1 MIVFVLRH
9 ADKRRQPP
17 GVDDLSDAGAK
28 RAQLLGR
35 MLAESGVS
43 VAFCSTAQ
51 RAQRTLE
58 PLQRALG
65 DELALTSVAIDGPNQ
80 PQKHVD
86 TIVDGV
92 KALAA
97 DKVVVVVTHSNT
109 VSPIIEGL
117 GGDAVGDLDDRVFDQ
132 LFALSREPATKP
144 RLLRLRYGEPTPP

>member
-9 ADKRRQPP
+9 ADKRLEPNA
-17 GVDDLSDAGAK
+17 DDLTELGAK
-28 RAQLLGR
+28 RAKLLGR

-43 VAFCSTAQ
+43 VAFCSTVR
-51 RAQRTLE
+51 RAQRTLK
-58 PLQRALG
+58 PLKDTLG
-65 DELALTSVAIDGPNQ
+65 DGLAITSVAIDGPNQ
-80 PQKHVD
+80 PQKHID

-117 GGDAVGDLDDRVFDQ
+117 GGEAVGDLDDRVFDQ

>member
-17 GVDDLSDAGAK
+17 GDDLSDAGIK
-28 RAQLLGR
+28 RAKLLGR

-43 VAFCSTAQ
+43 VAFCSTVR

-58 PLQRALG
+58 PLKSILG
-65 DELALTSVAIDGPNQ
+65 DGLAITSVAIDGPNQ
-80 PQKHVD
+80 PQKHID
-86 TIVDGV
+86 TIVEGV

-117 GGDAVGDLDDRVFDQ
+117 GGEAVGDLDDRVFDQ